1 VPSDTG
7 YNDNHQDEVEETSPT
22 IQCLRD
28 IINDDDYD
36 KYSGYSEINGT
47 QTASLGESHSIPPIK
62 MMTHPQPTPEPPPSH
77 PTVRLITVE
86 DVIEYQ
92 YKYNEQFHV
101 GITYTELQT
110 DTKPPQTDLSH
121 LLRDTSMF
129 PTSELEEWSIS
140 PATILT
146 MLAQE
151 DALHFSCKIT
161 KKLLVQQLFCLQIDG
176 GTNRSVTNN
185 RY

>member
-1 VPSDTG
+1 MSNKPSHTPVNVPSDTE
-7 YNDNHQDEVEETSPT
+7 YNDNHQDEVEETSTT
-22 IQCLRD
+22 IQFLCE
-28 IINDDDYD
+28 IINNDNYD
-36 KYSGYSEINGT
+36 KYSGYSEINST
-47 QTASLGESHSIPPIK
+47 QTTSLGESDSITPIK

-86 DVIEYQ
+86 DVTEYQ
-92 YKYNEQFHV
+92 YKYNEQFRV

-140 PATILT
+140 PAITLT
-146 MLAQE
+146 MLA
-151 DALHFSCKIT
+151 
-161 KKLLVQQLFCLQIDG
+161 
-176 GTNRSVTNN
+176 
-185 RY
+185 